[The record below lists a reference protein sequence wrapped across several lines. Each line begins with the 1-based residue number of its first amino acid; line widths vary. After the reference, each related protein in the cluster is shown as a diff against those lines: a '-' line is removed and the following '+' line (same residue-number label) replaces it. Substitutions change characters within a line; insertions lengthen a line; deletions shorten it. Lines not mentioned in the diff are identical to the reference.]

1 MSYFSGDFLK
11 ISSSDAVPVTK
22 YSILM
27 SGYLSKKLL
36 IIGAK
41 NEVSVLDKMLK
52 AQENI
57 VIDAISVGAS
67 DFLQKPFTKETLRN
81 SIEKVISNIEEA

>member
-11 ISSSDAVPVTK
+11 ISSNDAVPVTK

>member
-11 ISSSDAVPVTK
+11 ISSNDAVPVTK

-52 AQENI
+52 LLVFLPFENTFLSSHSFALKDD
-57 VIDAISVGAS
+57 VINIKIKICV
-67 DFLQKPFTKETLRN
+67 FPFW
-81 SIEKVISNIEEA
+81 IECTS